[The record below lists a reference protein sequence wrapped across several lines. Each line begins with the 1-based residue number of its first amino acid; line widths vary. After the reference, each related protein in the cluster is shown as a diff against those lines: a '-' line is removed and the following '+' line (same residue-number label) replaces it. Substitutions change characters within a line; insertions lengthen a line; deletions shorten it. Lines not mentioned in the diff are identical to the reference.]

1 MDIQQAIRMNKV
13 LSDANIK
20 LTGLIMDGIFN
31 IEDDIIFY
39 IDTFRRNNKLI
50 PYLTFR
56 QNVKHKWN
64 QIYRKIVLY
73 FPQNISKEIYLP
85 NQNN

>member
-1 MDIQQAIRMNKV
+1 MDIQQAITMNKL

-20 LTGLIMDGIFN
+20 HTGLIMKGIFN
-31 IEDDIIFY
+31 IEDNIVFY

-56 QNVKHKWN
+56 HNGKDKWYT
-64 QIYRKIVLY
+64 IYKKIVLY
-73 FPQNISKEIYLP
+73 FPQNISNQIYLP
-85 NQNN
+85 NN